1 MLKICCIL
9 SGGTQFGSHKRV
21 CALIILAMRL
31 LNTAI
36 AAAVLAFAPFATA
49 AANASDHDNW
59 SAAIAVSPS
68 TGSIGTISGP
78 ATRRIEEG
86 FAKEICARNGAADC
100 MIVTSFTDTCATVAK
115 GMKAAKGDDG
125 KEVRE
130 AQFFTELGGD
140 DETDEREIRVLD
152 ACKAGAQDCALVT
165 TYCAG

>member
-1 MLKICCIL
+1 MR
-9 SGGTQFGSHKRV
+9 FGSHKCV

-31 LNTAI
+31 LTTAI
-36 AAAVLAFAPFATA
+36 TAAALAFAPFASAVPTA
-49 AANASDHDNW
+49 SAHDNW
-59 SAAIAVSPS
+59 SGAIAVSPS
-68 TGSIGTISGP
+68 TGAVGTISGP

-86 FAKEICARNGAADC
+86 FAKEICARSGAADC
-100 MIVTSFTDTCATVAK
+100 KIVTSFTDTCATVAK
-115 GMKAAKGDDG
+115 GVKTTKGDDG

-152 ACKAGAQDCALVT
+152 ACKAGAQDCAMVT